1 VNILL
6 YAFPFAPQIG
16 GLERLTENTARRL
29 AGRGHQVTVVTDTP
43 AARPDGYPFR
53 VLRRPALWA
62 LVAAIR
68 RSDVVH
74 LNGFDAAVFAC
85 AAFFWRPIVWQHID
99 YDTVDPRGLCSH
111 YGRSCDFH
119 LRRCWR
125 CLRSDHSRVG
135 SLRTLAA
142 FAAKVIASRLVE
154 ANLVA
159 ATYAAR
165 RLRLPRAYLLP
176 LGVDVS
182 QFSPVDAPAGGFSL
196 LFSGRH
202 VPAKGCDVLVRAA
215 ALCREQGLP
224 VRTVI
229 AGDGPHR
236 PSTERLARSLGLN
249 GSVTFTGFVPDSDL
263 VKLIQASSAVVV
275 PSTNDEY
282 YCLAALEAM
291 SCGIPVIASDAGSLP
306 EILGSSGLLF
316 PPGNAQ
322 ALADRIE
329 RVVNDADL
337 RRTMREDGRRRAR
350 ELSYERMVG
359 AYEDVYRG
367 VARSSG

>member
-1 VNILL
+1 MKILV

-16 GLERLTENTARRL
+16 GLERLTETTARRL
-29 AGRGHQVTVVTDTP
+29 TARGHQVTVVTDTP
-43 AARPDGYPFR
+43 AARPDAYPFR
-53 VLRRPALWA
+53 VLRRPALAA
-62 LVAAIR
+62 LVAAVR

-74 LNGFDAAVFAC
+74 LNGFDATVFAS
-85 AAFFWRPIVWQHID
+85 AAFFRRPIVWQHID
-99 YDTVDPRGLCSH
+99 YDTADPRGLCTR
-111 YGRSCDFH
+111 YGRSCDFR
-119 LRRCWR
+119 LRRCWQ
-125 CLRSDHSRVG
+125 CLRSDHSRLG
-135 SLRTLAA
+135 SLRVLGA
-142 FAAKVIASRLVE
+142 FAAKVVASRFVQ
-154 ANLVA
+154 ANVVA
-159 ATYAAR
+159 AAYAAR
-165 RLRLPRAYLLP
+165 RLRLPRPQLLP

-182 QFSPVDAPAGGFSL
+182 QFSPVDAAAGGFSV

-202 VPAKGCDVLVRAA
+202 VPAKGCDVLVRAVA
-215 ALCREQGLP
+215 ICRDRGLP

-236 PSTERLARSLGLN
+236 SSSEQLAASLSLN
-249 GSVTFTGFVPDSDL
+249 GSVTFTGFVADGDL
-263 VKLIQASSAVVV
+263 VKLIQSSSAVVV

-337 RRTMREDGRRRAR
+337 RRKMREDGRRRAR
-350 ELSYERMVG
+350 ELSDERMVG

>member
-1 VNILL
+1 VNIVL
-6 YAFPFAPQIG
+6 YTFPFAPQIG

-29 AGRGHQVTVVTDTP
+29 TARGHQVTVVTDTP
-43 AARPDGYPFR
+43 AARPDAHPFR
-53 VLRRPALWA
+53 VLRRPALAA

-74 LNGFDAAVFAC
+74 LNGFDASVFAC
-85 AAFFWRPIVWQHID
+85 AAFFRRPIVWQHID
-99 YDTVDPRGLCSH
+99 YDTVDPRGLCSR
-111 YGRSCDFH
+111 YGRSCDFR
-119 LRRCWR
+119 LRRCWQ
-125 CLRSDHSRVG
+125 CLRSDHSRLG
-135 SLRTLAA
+135 TLRALAA
-142 FAAKVIASRLVE
+142 FAAKVIASRFVRV
-154 ANLVA
+154 NLVA
-159 ATYAAR
+159 AAYAAR
-165 RLRLPRAYLLP
+165 RLRLPRARLVP
-176 LGVDVS
+176 LGADLS
-182 QFSPVDAPAGGFSL
+182 LFSPADAPEGSFTV

-202 VPAKGCDVLVRAA
+202 VPAKGCDVLVRAVA
-215 ALCREQGLP
+215 ICRDRGLP

-236 PSTERLARSLGLN
+236 SSSEQLAASLSLN
-249 GSVTFTGFVPDSDL
+249 GSVTFTGFVADGDL

-329 RVVNDADL
+329 RVFNDADL
-337 RRTMREDGRRRAR
+337 RRKMREDGRRRAR
-350 ELSYERMVG
+350 ELSDEQMVG

-367 VARSSG
+367 VARSSR